1 MAVHE
6 RSSGELVVTR
16 GQCVALFA
24 YDLGLSVSL
33 EKVEKQ
39 LALRPGETEQR
50 EMLRRTRRAPTYFDF
65 RPAPIRLTR
74 TIEPIEITGV
84 LGAGGGGVVST
95 LPTLELVI
103 YDFGAVSLG
112 YSVPIS
118 GALEQLM
125 PLADA
130 LYENRSLLEDSRRHV
145 ERLLRELGDAVQ
157 TPDLSGLV
165 EDYLVF
171 QIVEHES
178 VAGGI
183 GAWADANR
191 ARLARMLRAEKQALS
206 GQEIEDA
213 MGCRVSY
220 SPVDLAVIDWNAAVL
235 VDPDPSDA
243 TAALEFANVELLEM
257 RHLDDR
263 LDGALDEIHRLSQS
277 GRRGGEPALARVA
290 ELQTESAMLFEA
302 VNNALK
308 LLGDQYLARLY
319 RLTAQRFHLPE
330 WDASI
335 LRKLAT
341 LESIYQKLSDRS
353 AHRRGEV
360 LELII
365 ILLIAFEITMSL
377 MDRFR

>member
-1 MAVHE
+1 MAGHE
-6 RSSGELVVTR
+6 GVSGELVVTR
-16 GQCVALFA
+16 GQCLALFA

-50 EMLRRTRRAPTYFDF
+50 ETLRRTRRAPRYFDF

-74 TIEPIEITGV
+74 AIEPIEI
-84 LGAGGGGVVST
+84 AGT
-95 LPTLELVI
+95 TTHATLEIVI

-112 YSVPIS
+112 YSVPIVGS
-118 GALEQLM
+118 LESLM

-130 LYENRSLLEDSRRHV
+130 LYENRALLEDSRRHV
-145 ERLLRELGDAVQ
+145 ERLVRELGDAVQ
-157 TPDLSGLV
+157 SPDLSGLV

-171 QIVEHES
+171 QIVEHER
-178 VAGGI
+178 VEGGI

-191 ARLARMLRAEKQALS
+191 ARLARMLRAERQTLS
-206 GQEIEDA
+206 AQEIEDA
-213 MGCRVSY
+213 LGCRVSY

-235 VDPDPSDA
+235 VDPDPADA

-263 LDGALDEIHRLSQS
+263 LDSALDEIHGLSQTGAG

-308 LLGDQYLARLY
+308 LVGDQYLARLY
-319 RLTAQRFHLPE
+319 RLAAQRFHLPE

-353 AHRRGEV
+353 AHRRAEV

-365 ILLIAFEITMSL
+365 ILLIAFEIAMSL
-377 MDRFR
+377 MDRYR